1 MKKIGVV
8 TGTRAEYGLLK
19 PIIEKI
25 VDDKDLDLYLIVT
38 GMHLE
43 EAFGNT
49 YKFIENDGY
58 KISYKI
64 PMNLT
69 DNTAKGVVLSMATE
83 LEGFSSCLKDAQ
95 LDMIVLLG
103 DRYETLIAAT
113 AAIMY
118 QIPIAHIHGGEVTEG
133 AVDDAIRHAITK
145 MSSLHF
151 TTTQMYAKRVCQ
163 MGETPSNIF
172 CTGAP
177 GVENIHKM
185 KVFSREELVENYGEL
200 FENPYMMVTYHP
212 VTLENNTVTTQ
223 FQNLLN
229 VLKNNKQYNYC
240 FTYANSDVDGM
251 KVNKMIEEFVE
262 ENNNVCAFISMG
274 QKGYLSALKY
284 CRGVIGNSSSGI
296 IEAPSFRV
304 PTLNIGNRQKGRIR
318 AESVVDCGYEEA
330 EIKAGFDKIISST
343 HLKKCEMVINP
354 YYAEDTSS
362 RVVEEIKRFME
373 QGAKVTKKFYDI
385 DF

>member
-49 YKFIENDGY
+49 YKIIENDGY

-69 DNTAKGVVLSMATE
+69 DNTTDGVVLSMATE
-83 LEGFSSCLKDAQ
+83 LEGFSSCLKDAE
-95 LDMIVLLG
+95 LDMMVLLG

-151 TTTQMYAKRVCQ
+151 TSTPMYAKRVCQ
-163 MGETPSNIF
+163 MGEAPLNVF

-185 KVFSREELVENYGEL
+185 KLFTREELVENYGAL

-251 KVNKMIEEFVE
+251 KVNKMIGEFVE

-318 AESVVDCGYEEA
+318 AESVVDCGYEEVQ
-330 EIKAGFDKIISST
+330 IKAGFDKIISST
-343 HLKKCEMVINP
+343 HLEKCKMVINP
-354 YYAEDTSS
+354 YYAEDSS
-362 RVVEEIKRFME
+362 RRVVEEIKRFME
-373 QGAKVTKKFYDI
+373 QGAIVTKKFYDI

>member
-25 VDDKDLDLYLIVT
+25 VQDKDLDLYLIVT

-43 EAFGNT
+43 ETFGNT
-49 YKFIENDGY
+49 HVFIENDGY

-69 DNTAKGVVLSMATE
+69 DNTTNGVVQSMAKE
-83 LEGFSSCLKDAQ
+83 LEGFANCLKEAE
-95 LDMIVLLG
+95 LDMMLLLG

-151 TTTQMYAKRVCQ
+151 ATTKVYAKRICQ
-163 MGETPSNIF
+163 MGETPLNVF

-177 GVENIHKM
+177 GVENIYKM
-185 KVFSREELVENYGEL
+185 ELFTREELVESYGSL

-229 VLKNNKQYNYC
+229 VIKKYKQYNYC
-240 FTYANSDVDGM
+240 FTYANSDVDGVM
-251 KVNKMIEEFVE
+251 VNKMIEEFVM
-262 ENNNVCAFISMG
+262 ENDNVCAFISMG

-284 CRGVIGNSSSGI
+284 CSGVMGNSSSGI

-318 AESVVDCGYEEA
+318 AESVVDCGYKEA
-330 EIKAGFDKIISST
+330 EIKDGFNKIISSA

-354 YYAEDTSS
+354 YYVEDTSTKI
-362 RVVEEIKRFME
+362 VEEIKRFIL
-373 QGAKVTKKFYDI
+373 QGTIVTKKFYDI
-385 DF
+385 NF